1 MATKT
6 EATID
11 KTRDSIDD
19 AHATCLQGILYA
31 LIRTQAKQHSSNIII
46 ATTTTKTTNTTTTT
60 PQTSAQLR
68 VARSECAQFPK

>member
-31 LIRTQAKQHSSNIII
+31 LIRTQAKQHSSNIIL
-46 ATTTTKTTNTTTTT
+46 ATTTTITTTTT